1 MNKEAIQAIAKRL
14 GELSGKCQFASFVY
28 TAKSSGEKARFTFAL
43 GAKYL
48 NLLEASILE
57 METRQ
62 KPTQPLELQAFE
74 NVLAGLKKSFE
85 AHSKGEQSED
95 YTKKGQYL
103 HIAPNLQLNLNDGT
117 LEISGKLHAK
127 AVLEPGIHKVVNS
140 RPLTIAQDKIKKELP
155 VSQWRSLA
163 IDFGAMETAKIN
175 GDVIEF

>member
-14 GELSGKCQFASFVY
+14 NELSGKCQFASFTY
-28 TAKSSGEKARFTFAL
+28 TSKSSGERARFTFAL

-62 KPTQPLELQAFE
+62 KPTEPIEAQAFE
-74 NVLAGLKKSFE
+74 NVLASLKESFE
-85 AHSKGEQSED
+85 KQSKGEQSD
-95 YTKKGQYL
+95 NYTKKGQYL

-127 AVLEPGIHKVVNS
+127 TVLEPGVHKSVNS
-140 RPLTIAQDKIKKELP
+140 RPLTIAQNAIKNDLP
-155 VSQWRSLA
+155 VSKWRTLA
-163 IDFGAMETAKIN
+163 IDFGALETAKIN
-175 GDVIEF
+175 GETIEF